1 MKIKTIH
8 VIGVNDA
15 ELEQQISEQLS
26 GYMGDYTWIDMLFS
40 KDNIVQDIEEMKRFE
55 NVLVEIDFM
64 GNIQVHVQEVQP
76 LCYAKIQNKNYL
88 INKLGQW
95 SQLSILD

>member
-15 ELEQQISEQLS
+15 ELEQQISEQPS

-64 GNIQVHVQEVQP
+64 GNI
-76 LCYAKIQNKNYL
+76 
-88 INKLGQW
+88 
-95 SQLSILD
+95 

>member
-26 GYMGDYTWIDMLFS
+26 GYMGDYT
-40 KDNIVQDIEEMKRFE
+40 
-55 NVLVEIDFM
+55 
-64 GNIQVHVQEVQP
+64 
-76 LCYAKIQNKNYL
+76 
-88 INKLGQW
+88 
-95 SQLSILD
+95 